1 MSTPLP
7 NDVLSR
13 GRRAAEWLAKEHPV
27 SRIYLG
33 GAPTAGLGSP
43 MSDIDL
49 FVVRADRESPPP
61 AQLEFEGERVDV
73 EYLDLDRLRGD
84 VQESTVFRVTNTDF
98 SQTARFSRNRLD
110 VLTRF
115 LLGEVVVD
123 DGELAALRGRL
134 TESMPDFSRL
144 LITRHAI
151 DAHNLTEDVCGAIL
165 NGDAPATRYLSQEL
179 LHRAT
184 EAYLCMRGDL
194 YVNTKWI
201 WARWRRSASDLLKAA
216 VTEVIDHSYA
226 AEGDVVRRNRF
237 LAQDLLVMAATGL
250 EYEPVLGADPE
261 HHTRPIDV
269 CVIPMKGDGVLIEAI
284 RGESVLLSWQG
295 ALLWGIAHGRPR
307 EEAVRLMGGVLASKG
322 LQVGEDEIA
331 AYHASLVDVG
341 VIKLP

>member
-1 MSTPLP
+1 M
-7 NDVLSR
+7 
-13 GRRAAEWLAKEHPV
+13 

-49 FVVRADRESPPP
+49 FVVRADCESLPP
-61 AQLEFEGERVDV
+61 AQLEFEGERADV
-73 EYLDLDRLRGD
+73 EYLDLEQLRRD

-123 DGELAALRGRL
+123 DGELAALRQRL
-134 TESMPDFSRL
+134 ADNMPDYKRL
-144 LITRHAI
+144 LMTRHAI
-151 DAHNLTEDVCGAIL
+151 DAHNLNEDICGAIL
-165 NGDAPATRYLSQEL
+165 NGDAPATRYLSQEY

-184 EAYLCMRGDL
+184 EAYLCMRDDL
-194 YVNTKWI
+194 YVNTKWV
-201 WARWRRSASDLLKAA
+201 WARWRRSASEPLKASL
-216 VTEVIDHSYA
+216 TEVIDHAYT
-226 AEGDVVRRNRF
+226 AEDDAVGRNRF

-250 EYEPVLGADPE
+250 EYVPVLGAVPG
-261 HHTRPIDV
+261 HHSRRVDV
-269 CVIPMKGDGVLIEAI
+269 SVIPMKGSGVLIESV

-295 ALLWGIAHGRPR
+295 ALLWGVSHGRPK
-307 EEAVRLMGGVLASKG
+307 EEAVHLMGGALASAG

-341 VIKLP
+341 VIGLP

>member
-1 MSTPLP
+1 M
-7 NDVLSR
+7 
-13 GRRAAEWLAKEHPV
+13 

-49 FVVRADRESPPP
+49 FVVRADCESPPP
-61 AQLEFEGERVDV
+61 AQLEFEGERADV
-73 EYLDLDRLRGD
+73 EYLDLEQLRRD

-123 DGELAALRGRL
+123 DGELAALRRRL
-134 TESMPDFSRL
+134 ADNMPDYKRL
-144 LITRHAI
+144 LIARHAI
-151 DAHNLTEDVCGAIL
+151 DAHNLNEDICGAIL
-165 NGDAPATRYLSQEL
+165 NGDAPATRYLSQEF

-184 EAYLCMRGDL
+184 EAYLCMRDDL

-201 WARWRRSASDLLKAA
+201 WARWRRSASEPLKASL
-216 VTEVIDHSYA
+216 TEVIDHAYT

-237 LAQDLLVMAATGL
+237 LGQDLLVMAATGL
-250 EYEPVLGADPE
+250 EYVPVPGAEPR
-261 HHTRPIDV
+261 HHSRRTGV
-269 CVIPMKGDGVLIEAI
+269 SVIPMRGGGVLIESV

-295 ALLWGIAHGRPR
+295 ALLWGVSHGRTK
-307 EEAVRLMGGVLASKG
+307 EEAVHLMGGALASAG

-341 VIKLP
+341 VIGLP